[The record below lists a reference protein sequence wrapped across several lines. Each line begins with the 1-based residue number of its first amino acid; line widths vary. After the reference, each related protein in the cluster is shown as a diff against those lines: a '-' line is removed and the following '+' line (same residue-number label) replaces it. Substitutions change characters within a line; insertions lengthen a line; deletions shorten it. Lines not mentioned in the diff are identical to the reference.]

1 MQGVCKRD
9 TEIITKIL
17 LFFSILHTD
26 RLFNHDGRDQIIK
39 LEAP

>member
-9 TEIITKIL
+9 IEIITKIV
-17 LFFSILHTD
+17 FFILHTD